1 MGNLLLFSGISL
13 PRNLGTRLLMN
24 TLAFIVSLLYSLIG
38 IVLQVVFAVAN
49 LDTIPMFEKMYQEMQ
64 DRFYIIIGI
73 VMLFKVSMSMITYF
87 ANPDKLTD
95 KEAGMGKVVTRMITV
110 LILLIFVPTFVF
122 PFLSRLQMPLLNT
135 VGKVVL
141 QTDGGL
147 DHERA
152 HMQGEQIATVLLG
165 GFFTLRDESCGEE
178 SAELG
183 TNIVDAI
190 TNLSDEACS
199 SDKKTFKYDFDFV
212 GALLAIIPILVI
224 SIIIGVQVAIRAF
237 KLIILKLIAPIP
249 IIYYMDPK
257 SMKDGG
263 KTSAYMKLFMT
274 TYLDLFLHFGALF
287 LVVEFINKLSEAWA
301 GGKLLLGTI
310 ELAAK
315 TGIIGLVFVIIGL
328 LLFAFQAPKFVK
340 KALGLKDSEF
350 GAGLAGLLS
359 TGAAMAGAV
368 GAGVAGFGASRA
380 ATGEGHLIQ
389 NFGAAASS
397 AISGAKA
404 GYKGAGD
411 KGDFMA
417 GLRAVNENQA
427 RLRAN
432 RAAGVTGLGTIKSG
446 LMSVFTGETPAD
458 ILESR
463 IKDQQDFSKAID
475 AVSNRAKSEMVKKT
489 ETKGSI
495 TKGGSDY
502 VNYKSFSAAMNAAKS
517 AGQTDFEYT
526 NYTKRLD
533 ASGNVMTDANG
544 NTLWDETTQR
554 ISMQDA
560 EMNIG
565 WIEKDNTND
574 YLKQVMNGTIDDI
587 VMSNL
592 VDDVNAKGRSISTIS
607 SLDGVTNADLSAA
620 GYDNAIG
627 KDFSVG
633 DLNGLKKVKDYVDMA
648 TTNDTRANQKNVAEK
663 NAFYGKSNK

>member
-1 MGNLLLFSGISL
+1 MENLLLFSGISL

-368 GAGVAGFGASRA
+368 GSGVAGFTASKA
-380 ATGEGHLIQ
+380 ATGAGHFIQ

-397 AISGAKA
+397 AIRGGAAGIKA
-404 GYKGAGD
+404 AGD
-411 KGDFMA
+411 KGDFTKVLGAIKDKNALMA
-417 GLRAVNENQA
+417 AE
-427 RLRAN
+427 
-432 RAAGVTGLGTIKSG
+432 RAAGSTGLGRMKTSLASTFMGETDYDQMQKQLKDLKTKESTAKQLKEYMIGEGKKHRAGVEQSLKAEGHDFGEMSLDNFNALIDAANAPGGGGAIQLTDETGTTRSYSVNSSVVNKLKGDLEEGVGTLYAQAIDDGLLRDDEGRIKTDSVLEGYRKSYLDNSMMTATEKAAFIAPGADGGPSG
-446 LMSVFTGETPAD
+446 LQSATS
-458 ILESR
+458 L
-463 IKDQQDFSKAID
+463 KKAH
-475 AVSNRAKSEMVKKT
+475 K
-489 ETKGSI
+489 
-495 TKGGSDY
+495 
-502 VNYKSFSAAMNAAKS
+502 SAASTAFNLENSETYAKAKANA
-517 AGQTDFEYT
+517 Q
-526 NYTKRLD
+526 
-533 ASGNVMTDANG
+533 MT
-544 NTLWDETTQR
+544 
-554 ISMQDA
+554 
-560 EMNIG
+560 
-565 WIEKDNTND
+565 
-574 YLKQVMNGTIDDI
+574 
-587 VMSNL
+587 
-592 VDDVNAKGRSISTIS
+592 
-607 SLDGVTNADLSAA
+607 
-620 GYDNAIG
+620 G
-627 KDFSVG
+627 K
-633 DLNGLKKVKDYVDMA
+633 K
-648 TTNDTRANQKNVAEK
+648 
-663 NAFYGKSNK
+663 

>member
-1 MGNLLLFSGISL
+1 MGNLLLFSDLSL
-13 PRNLGTRLLMN
+13 PRNLGTRLLVN
-24 TLAFIVSLLYSLIG
+24 FLAFCVSILYSLVG
-38 IVLQVVFAVAN
+38 IVFEVVFMVAN
-49 LDTIPMFEKMYQEMQ
+49 LDNIEMFKSMYQGMQ
-64 DRFYIIIGI
+64 DRFYVIIGI
-73 VMLFKVSMSMITYF
+73 FMLFKVSMSMISYF

-122 PFLSRLQMPLLNT
+122 PFLSNLQMPLLNT

-141 QTDGGL
+141 NTDGGL
-147 DHERA
+147 DYNGA
-152 HMQGEQIATVLLG
+152 HSKGQQMATVLLG
-165 GFFTLRDESCGEE
+165 GFFNIREDCGKE
-178 SAELG
+178 SAELES
-183 TNIVDAI
+183 NIIDAI
-190 TNLSDEACS
+190 TNLADQECS
-199 SDKKTFKYDFDFV
+199 GDKKSFKYNFDFV
-212 GALLAIIPILVI
+212 GALSAILPILI
-224 SIIIGVQVAIRAF
+224 IAIIIGVQVSIRSF
-237 KLIILKLIAPIP
+237 KLIILKLLAPIP

-263 KTSAYMKLFMT
+263 KTSAYIKLFMT
-274 TYLDLFLHFGALF
+274 TYLDLFIHFGALF
-287 LVVEFINKLSEAWA
+287 FVVELINKLSTAWFNA
-301 GGKLLLGTI
+301 DFLIDGVT
-310 ELAAK
+310 LAAK
-315 TGIIGLVFVIIGL
+315 TGVIGLVFVIIGL

-350 GAGLAGLLS
+350 GSGLAGLLT

-368 GAGVAGFGASRA
+368 GAGVAGFGASA
-380 ATGEGHLIQ
+380 KAGGSFIQ

-397 AISGAKA
+397 AISGARA

-411 KGDFMA
+411 KGDVMA

-463 IKDQQDFSKAID
+463 IKNQQDFSKSID
-475 AVSNRAKSEMVKKT
+475 AVTKRAESEMIKNT

-502 VNYKSFSAAMNAAKS
+502 VNYKSFTAAMNAAKS

-533 ASGNVMTDANG
+533 ANGNVMMDANG
-544 NTLWDETTQR
+544 NTLWNETTQR

-565 WIEKDNTND
+565 WIKKDNTKD
-574 YLKQVMNGTIDDI
+574 YLDQVMSGTINDI
-587 VMSNL
+587 VMDNL
-592 VDDVNAKGRSISTIS
+592 VDDANAKGRSISTIS
-607 SLDGVTNADLSAA
+607 SLDGVTNADLTAA
-620 GYDNAIG
+620 GYTNAIG

-633 DLNGLKKVKDYVDMA
+633 DLNGLKKIKDYVDMA